1 MAPHT
6 IRGDLHYYNGE
17 SGFCQDEKL
26 RFAAFVPASLQYYFI
41 ITSALLQHYFSRA
54 IFRRGIA
61 KNKIIFK

>member
-26 RFAAFVPASLQYYFI
+26 RFAAFVPASLQHCFI
-41 ITSALLQHYFSRA
+41 ITSALLQHYFSITSAGRFSGA
-54 IFRRGIA
+54 GLQ
-61 KNKIIFK
+61 KIK